1 MIKGLQFK
9 DCISVKD
16 YMIMGYDKLGLYD
29 KGLQFKDCI
38 SVKDYIIMGYN
49 KLRLYD
55 KGMQLRD
62 CISVKEYRI
71 KEYNKDCIIKG
82 YNKDSGSCSSL
93 QINLICILYLR

>member
-1 MIKGLQFK
+1 
-9 DCISVKD
+9 
-16 YMIMGYDKLGLYD
+16 
-29 KGLQFKDCI
+29 
-38 SVKDYIIMGYN
+38 MGYN

-82 YNKDSGSCSSL
+82 YNKDSGSCSNL
-93 QINLICILYLR
+93 QI

>member
-1 MIKGLQFK
+1 
-9 DCISVKD
+9 
-16 YMIMGYDKLGLYD
+16 MGYNKLGLYD

-71 KEYNKDCIIKG
+71 KEYNKDCIIKR
-82 YNKDSGSCSSL
+82 YNKDSGSCSNL
-93 QINLICILYLR
+93 QI